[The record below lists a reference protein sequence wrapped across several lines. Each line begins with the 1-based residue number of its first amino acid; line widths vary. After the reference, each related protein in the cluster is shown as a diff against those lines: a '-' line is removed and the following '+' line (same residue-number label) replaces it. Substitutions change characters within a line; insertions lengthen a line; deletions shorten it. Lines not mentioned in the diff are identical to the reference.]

1 MLAKVTYKGQL
12 TIPKEIREQVGLK
25 DGDYVDIE
33 IVGNKLLL
41 SPKLLIDKD
50 QAWFWTNEWQEKEKE
65 VDEDIKAGRVHSF
78 EGADEAIRW
87 LKEKD

>member
-25 DGDYVDIE
+25 DGDYVDIK

-50 QAWFWTNEWQEKEKE
+50 QAWFWTKEWQEKEKQ

-78 EGADEAIRW
+78 ESADEAIRW

>member
-41 SPKLLIDKD
+41 NPKLLIDKD
-50 QAWFWTNEWQEKEKE
+50 QAWFWTREWQEKEKE
-65 VDEDIKAGRVHSF
+65 VDQDIKAGRVHSF
-78 EGADEAIRW
+78 ESTDEAIRW
-87 LKEKD
+87 LKEKG